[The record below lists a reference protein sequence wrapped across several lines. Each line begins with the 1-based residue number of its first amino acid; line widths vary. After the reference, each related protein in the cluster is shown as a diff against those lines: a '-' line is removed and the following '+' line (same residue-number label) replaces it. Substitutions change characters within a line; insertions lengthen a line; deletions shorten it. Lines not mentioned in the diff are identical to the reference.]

1 MSESPRTQKA
11 LFAEGSQERESMLE
25 RIIEKGMIIQLD
37 SSCPALLNASNS
49 SGKEERREG
58 DGKRKKQEEKMEVEE
73 DRRKESE
80 LGRKDMGEGKDGLN
94 TFQNNVHL
102 YT

>member
-11 LFAEGSQERESMLE
+11 LFAEGSQDGESTVE

-37 SSCPALLNASNS
+37 SSGLALLNASNS

-58 DGKRKKQEEKMEVEE
+58 EKEINGKRG
-73 DRRKESE
+73 RRK
-80 LGRKDMGEGKDGLN
+80 R
-94 TFQNNVHL
+94 
-102 YT
+102 